1 LGLGMSPVDVH
12 AQSSLAPNLLR
23 EEAVAIALERNFGV
37 QMALVN
43 EAGAALNNAWGAVG
57 AFPRISGSLGAGS
70 NVTDQ
75 TQNPSTFLPI
85 ATESQSLSPG
95 LQAQWTLFDG
105 MGMFATKKRL
115 DLLTE
120 QASGNVQ
127 LVMESTV
134 QAVLNAYDNLL
145 VQERSADVLAVAMD
159 LTRQRLLR
167 IRAAEELGTSGTF
180 DRLQFENA
188 LINDSSTWLRQ
199 ASAARA
205 ARRNLN
211 VLMVQEEN
219 TAWTL
224 ESDLGTPQTMGDM
237 EATMSQL
244 MSDNSALQNA
254 VLAGAIANTGVDQ
267 AQAQL
272 WPVLGFAANWG
283 QTLGASRA
291 VSDFPNG
298 LVFNPYANGDIQS
311 NVTNYGASLTLNFN
325 LFNGGATKRAI
336 QQAQIQVDLAAMDQ
350 ERLTLEVRSA
360 LLQAWDQRST
370 AFALWSL
377 SKQRRQNAEISASLG
392 ADRYQNG
399 SLNALDFRAL
409 DVALLQAKASE
420 LAAVQAWNAAH
431 WQVLRLSGR
440 LRGNGSIDLR

>member
-1 LGLGMSPVDVH
+1 
-12 AQSSLAPNLLR
+12 
-23 EEAVAIALERNFGV
+23 
-37 QMALVN
+37 
-43 EAGAALNNAWGAVG
+43 
-57 AFPRISGSLGAGS
+57 
-70 NVTDQ
+70 
-75 TQNPSTFLPI
+75 
-85 ATESQSLSPG
+85 
-95 LQAQWTLFDG
+95 

-145 VQERSADVLAVAMD
+145 VQERSADVLAAAMD
-159 LTRQRLLR
+159 LTRQRLVR
-167 IRAAEELGTSGTF
+167 IRAAEELGSSGTF

-188 LINDSSTWLRQ
+188 LINDSSAWLRQ

-211 VLMVQEEN
+211 VLMVQEED
-219 TAWTL
+219 ADWTL
-224 ESDLGTPQTMGDM
+224 VSDLGTPQAMTDLA
-237 EATMSQL
+237 ATMSQL
-244 MSDNSALQNA
+244 MSDNAALQNA
-254 VLAGAIANTGVDQ
+254 VLSEAIAMKGVDQ

-283 QTLGASRA
+283 NTLGTSRA
-291 VSDFPNG
+291 VSDLPMD
-298 LVFNPYANGDIQS
+298 LVFNPYADGDIQS

-350 ERLTLEVRSA
+350 ERITLEARSA
-360 LLQAWDQRST
+360 LRQAWDQRAT

-377 SKQRRQNAEISASLG
+377 SIQRRQNAEISASLG

-409 DVALLQAKASE
+409 DVALLQAEAAE

-431 WQVLRLSGR
+431 WEVLRLSGS
-440 LRGNGSIDLR
+440 LRGNGAVGLR